1 MIFFIIIF
9 IIMITTMIIIIII
22 RIIRVITVLNTDI
35 LNFKWD
41 GNKNSH
47 LHRENPGICH
57 LVFCGVGEAWCPGGG
72 LGHFSSPGLP
82 RGKGTQPDIWHLEA
96 PGGCWLW
103 EDLTEKS
110 EIDLTCFFSFFFKH
124 SDSFEHHP
132 SSHHLLMTFEFL
144 NQIIKNFTIIIN
156 LFCCI
161 LRCPGLTCAKLD
173 CWSPCQGAQK
183 ASKSQSVVDA
193 SGPMACLKKGWKKNH
208 QDDISYIPR

>member
-110 EIDLTCFFSFFFKH
+110 EIDLTCFFSFLNILIH
-124 SDSFEHHP
+124 LSIIHHP
-132 SSHHLLMTFEFL
+132 IIYWWLLNFWTKSSK
-144 NQIIKNFTIIIN
+144 IS
-156 LFCCI
+156 
-161 LRCPGLTCAKLD
+161 PSSSTCSVASWGALGWPVRSWTVGAPAKVRKKH
-173 CWSPCQGAQK
+173 QK
-183 ASKSQSVVDA
+183 VS
-193 SGPMACLKKGWKKNH
+193 
-208 QDDISYIPR
+208 R